1 MRRQAAYAKN
11 VAEQYAAM
19 HGDDDD
25 DDMDDDEEETP
36 EEKVVAPTPNAL
48 LCPNPDPFAVTTLP
62 LP

>member
-36 EEKVVAPTPNAL
+36 EEKVVT
-48 LCPNPDPFAVTTLP
+48 P
-62 LP
+62 LPETPSCAQTLTPSL

>member
-36 EEKVVAPTPNAL
+36 EEKVVTLLPETPSCAQTL
-48 LCPNPDPFAVTTLP
+48 TPFAVTTLP
-62 LP
+62 